1 MLIRPQGI
9 SMSQGIVRRADKVM
23 SEQDIVS
30 LLDTAPVAH
39 FGSISANGDPYVVPN
54 LFVHHDRKLLCHTS
68 LAGHFRSNVV
78 ARPRVCFEI
87 SEMGTVFPYGEFEC
101 DSSVSYRS
109 VVGFGAI
116 SIEEGKQEKIEF
128 FDLFM
133 SKYSSTSGR
142 PKSFYPRLDQITV
155 YSLSIET
162 VTGKY
167 QILPA
172 ANEIWP
178 ATNKTKTPGAKP
190 PAS

>member
-1 MLIRPQGI
+1 
-9 SMSQGIVRRADKVM
+9 MSQGIIRRADKII

-39 FGSISANGDPYVVPN
+39 FASVSANGDPYVVPN

-68 LAGHFRSNVV
+68 LAGHFRSNIV

-109 VVGFGAI
+109 VIGFGSI
-116 SIEEGKQEKIEF
+116 SIEQGKREKIEF
-128 FDLFM
+128 FDMLM
-133 SKYSSTSGR
+133 SKYSSPSGR
-142 PKSFYPRLDQITV
+142 PKSFYPRIDQITV

-167 QILPA
+167 QVLPA

-178 ATNKTKTPGAKP
+178 AANKTKTPGAKP